1 MKSMKAKITIEGR
14 KVQDV
19 GYRYFLAE
27 AALSFGIERFRAVN
41 VGDNRVVAFVEAE
54 SDAVNEF
61 YEFARSNFP
70 SGADVEAVRLEDYD
84 GYIPKIESF
93 ALVFNI
99 GQSRKFIE
107 IGQRVEFSIKEESQK
122 TRDELRTVIVE
133 ESEKTR
139 ETIKEESQK
148 TRDELRTV
156 IVEES
161 EKTRET
167 IKNESKETRTELGGK
182 VDMLRGDLRTF
193 MEKNTERIYK
203 EISEIKQALR
213 KAGIM

>member
-1 MKSMKAKITIEGR
+1 MKAKITIEGR

-41 VGDNRVVAFVEAE
+41 VGNNQVVAFVETE
-54 SDAVNEF
+54 SDVVNEF
-61 YEFARSNFP
+61 YEFVRSNFP
-70 SGADVEAVRLEDYD
+70 VGAEVDAVKLEDYE

-93 ALVFNI
+93 ALILNI

-107 IGQRVEFSIKEESQK
+107 IGQKVEYTIKEESQK

-139 ETIKEESQK
+139 ETIKEES
-148 TRDELRTV
+148 
-156 IVEES
+156 EES
-161 EKTRET
+161 RA
-167 IKNESKETRTELGGK
+167 ELGGK

-193 MEKNTERIYK
+193 MEKIPREFTKRFQK
-203 EISEIKQALR
+203 SSRL
-213 KAGIM
+213 

>member
-1 MKSMKAKITIEGR
+1 MKVMKSMKAKITIEGR

-41 VGDNRVVAFVEAE
+41 VGNNQVVAFVETE
-54 SDAVNEF
+54 SDVVNEF
-61 YEFARSNFP
+61 YEFVRSNFP
-70 SGADVEAVRLEDYD
+70 VGAEVDAVKLEDYE

-93 ALVFNI
+93 ALIFNI

-107 IGQRVEFSIKEESQK
+107 IGQKVEY
-122 TRDELRTVIVE
+122 
-133 ESEKTR
+133 
-139 ETIKEESQK
+139 TIKEESQK

-167 IKNESKETRTELGGK
+167 IKKESEESRAELGGK

>member
-139 ETIKEESQK
+139 ETIK
-148 TRDELRTV
+148 
-156 IVEES
+156 
-161 EKTRET
+161 
-167 IKNESKETRTELGGK
+167 NESKETRTELGGK